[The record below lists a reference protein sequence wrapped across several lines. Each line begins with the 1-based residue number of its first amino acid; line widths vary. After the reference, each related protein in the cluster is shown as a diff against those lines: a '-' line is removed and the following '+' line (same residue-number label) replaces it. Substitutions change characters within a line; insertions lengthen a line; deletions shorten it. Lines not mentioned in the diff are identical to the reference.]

1 MSYLDIKK
9 ENFYRLE
16 NTVDGMRF
24 ATARGWEDLSELLY
38 AYEKLGLAADRD
50 VVGQYIQLPQV
61 ARDFAGYL
69 ELYRKYQKTYQVEA
83 ILSGTAPSV
92 TALELGA
99 APFDEKLSVLGLVLS
114 RLSETAGNTR
124 RQDALTERLHAALT
138 ELRDRLP
145 EADAQTIL
153 GQILWKRREKLRV
166 AGEAGQLQKEERHLA
181 QREIRILETYQ
192 SQLVSRDAKEADAV
206 MELVREWFSE
216 EVDRREQLGT
226 QCGAYFDNAFHFL
239 EQALGQSQ
247 ELVIFVTEITAG
259 YDTSWFV
266 ENFGCDAYFRH
277 NKELLFDDR
286 RRQIRADIAAAKAAQ
301 QEEEQHHA

>member
-1 MSYLDIKK
+1 M
-9 ENFYRLE
+9 
-16 NTVDGMRF
+16 
-24 ATARGWEDLSELLY
+24 
-38 AYEKLGLAADRD
+38 
-50 VVGQYIQLPQV
+50 
-61 ARDFAGYL
+61 
-69 ELYRKYQKTYQVEA
+69 
-83 ILSGTAPSV
+83 
-92 TALELGA
+92 
-99 APFDEKLSVLGLVLS
+99 
-114 RLSETAGNTR
+114 
-124 RQDALTERLHAALT
+124 
-138 ELRDRLP
+138 
-145 EADAQTIL
+145 
-153 GQILWKRREKLRV
+153 
-166 AGEAGQLQKEERHLA
+166 AGEAGQFQKEERDLA
-181 QREIRILETYQ
+181 QWEIRILETYQ
-192 SQLVSRDAKEADAV
+192 TQLVSRDAKEADAV

-226 QCGAYFDNAFHFL
+226 QCGEYFDNAFHFL